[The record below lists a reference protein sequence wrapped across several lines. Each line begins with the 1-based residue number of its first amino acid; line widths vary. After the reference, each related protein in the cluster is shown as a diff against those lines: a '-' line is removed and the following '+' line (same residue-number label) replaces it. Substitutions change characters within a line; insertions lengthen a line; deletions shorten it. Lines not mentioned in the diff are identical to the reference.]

1 MPELPAIRRFVS
13 DTGARIYRIPYTFLS
28 GLSGRVY
35 LMLEAGPPT
44 LVDAGSGQERAT
56 RDILAGLDVVRT
68 EFGERLRVKD
78 IRRFL
83 LTHGHFDHIGGLWRL
98 AQRTNAQVVAHP
110 LDCRRVSAAEERG
123 ELADMALLCFLKQ
136 AGVPTEQQGE
146 IVEAQR
152 APRCHVR
159 SVPVDVLVEDGQ
171 ELDGLRFIHTPG
183 HCPGHICARI
193 GNVLLSG
200 DHVLPKT
207 VPQTWPES
215 MAAYT
220 GLGHYL
226 EALDKLQAVEGIE
239 LALGG
244 HEPPM
249 RDLYKRID
257 EIREAH
263 LRKVERLMDIIRKSP
278 KPLSIAE
285 MTAEMYSQQKG
296 LYVMLALTDVGSR
309 VEYLDQRG
317 RLAIANLDEVK
328 QEEHPVYRYCPA

>member
-13 DTGARIYRIPYTFLS
+13 DTQVRIYRIPYTFLP

-35 LMLEAGPPT
+35 LLVGAGPPS
-44 LVDAGSGQERAT
+44 LVDAGSGQPGAT
-56 RDILAGLDVVRT
+56 RDILAGLDAVRS
-68 EFGERLRVKD
+68 EFREKVRLKD

-83 LTHGHFDHIGGLWRL
+83 VTHGHFDHVGGLWRL
-98 AQRTNAQVVAHP
+98 VRRTDAQVVAHA

-123 ELADMALLCFLKQ
+123 ELADKALRSFLHQ
-136 AGVPTEQQGE
+136 AGVPPEQHE
-146 IVEAQR
+146 DIVEAQR
-152 APRCHVR
+152 APRRHVR

-171 ELDGLRFIHTPG
+171 QLDGLRFIHTPG
-183 HCPGHICARI
+183 HSPGHLCIRV
-193 GNVLLSG
+193 GNILLSG

-215 MAAYT
+215 MAPYT

-226 EALDKLQAVEGIE
+226 EALDKLQRVEGIE

-249 RDLYKRID
+249 RNLYQRID
-257 EIREAH
+257 DIRASH
-263 LRKVERLMDIIRKSP
+263 LRKLQRLTDILRKAP

-317 RLAIANLDEVK
+317 RLAIANFDEVK
-328 QEEHPVYRYCPA
+328 REERPVCRYRPV